1 MGNFV
6 FKPDTNID
14 LCQISLTGAR
24 AIALIGLL
32 TDEPRSLEEIR
43 EAFIEYNLMDEDNS
57 NDIIRIDINT
67 LRAMGCEITRADGKS
82 GHKFKLLRHPY
93 ELNIE
98 SNEIK
103 LIKRIYKKL
112 RDEFDI
118 NELIKYDNL
127 FRKIAQYVGDPEIKE
142 QMLGLSVL
150 NKYNS
155 DLVNRLIE
163 DSKSKKVLTLVY
175 KSPNSSTSSKKK
187 IALKEVVYKNDKL
200 YLYGF
205 DTEKQVAVTL
215 NIDRIVE
222 FLSCDE
228 NNKEI
233 EIEPTKVKFHLK
245 DFGVNGLED
254 YEHIIS
260 YDESGYTIQGDYHN
274 DFVAIQR
281 ILSFGANCTVIAP
294 NDFKNKVIKKLKS
307 MKEVYNG

>member
-32 TDEPRSLEEIR
+32 IDEPRSLEEIR
-43 EAFIEYNLMDEDNS
+43 EAFIEYNLMDENNS

-67 LRAMGCEITRADGKS
+67 LRAMGCEITRADGKN

-118 NELIKYDNL
+118 DELLKYDNL
-127 FRKIAQYVGDPEIKE
+127 FRKIAQYVGNPEIKE
-142 QMLGLSVL
+142 QMLGLSIL
-150 NKYNS
+150 NRYNS
-155 DLVNRLIE
+155 DLVSKLIE
-163 DSKSKKVLTLVY
+163 DSKAQKVLTLIY
-175 KSPNSSTSSKKK
+175 KSPNSAKPSNKK
-187 IALKEVVYKNDKL
+187 IVLKEVVYKNDKL
-200 YLYGF
+200 YLYGL
-205 DTEKQVAVTL
+205 DAENQAAVTL

-222 FLSCDE
+222 ILSCNE
-228 NNKEI
+228 NNEEI

-260 YDESGYTIQGDYHN
+260 YDDNGYMIQGDYHN
-274 DFVAIQR
+274 DFVAVQR

-294 NDFKNKVIKKLKS
+294 NDFKNKVINKLKS
-307 MKEVYNG
+307 MKEIYNG